1 LSANVPIKLK
11 RQLNE
16 LNGTNQIW
24 NQLNQAQ
31 QKKKVQSDRV
41 SIKPTRVVSYPQK
54 RQKKE
59 RQEGRN

>member
-11 RQLNE
+11 CQLNQ
-16 LNGTNQIW
+16 LNGANQIW

-31 QKKKVQSDRV
+31 QKKKAQSDGV
-41 SIKPTRVVSYPQK
+41 PIKPIRVVPHPQK

-59 RQEGRN
+59 RQEEHN